1 MTLRN
6 YKHVSVSSLGE
17 ATNILST
24 VNGKSVAIAGGTDLL
39 GVLKDRIHS
48 ESPEVMI
55 DLKTIQGLN
64 YVKESETGLRIG
76 ALTTLTDICTNET
89 IKEQYGMLA
98 EAARSVASLQLR
110 NMGTIGGNIC
120 QEPRCWYYRT
130 PDDLFHCLRKGG
142 TQCPALLGENRYH
155 SIFGSVK
162 MAQPACSETCPGSI
176 EIPTYMDYVREGD
189 LDSAAKI
196 ILASNPIPSITG
208 RICPHLCESQCNR
221 SVYDESVS
229 IRNVERVVGDYI
241 LDNAKDL
248 LASPEKELKES
259 VAIVGAGPAGISA
272 AYFLRKAGYQVTVY
286 EKMPQAGGMLTY
298 GIPADRL
305 SKDVVNRQ
313 IDAFKAMGIEFKFD
327 TAVGQ
332 DGVTLKD
339 LQEKFTSVF
348 LASGAWGERSLPLE
362 KAELLTPGIDFLSSI
377 ELGKKPEVGKKV
389 LVIGGGN
396 VAVDVAV
403 TASRMGAE
411 QVTMVCLESRDTMP
425 AFEEEIKEALH
436 EGVVIDP
443 SFGPNKIIESNGS
456 ISGMEVVS
464 CTSVF
469 DETGRFNPSF
479 DNSNTKTIEADQ
491 IILAIGQAT
500 DISYT
505 MGQVENNNGWIV
517 IDEETRATNIKGVY
531 AGGDLTTGPASVIHA
546 IAAGRKT
553 AFSIAQ
559 ITTETNVPIGATLDV
574 NCDGHHRCSRTPDIS
589 GIDDIR
595 AEASRCVNCACIAVN
610 ASDMAP
616 ALMALGATIKTTK
629 RSLNADDFLLR
640 IS

>member
-377 ELGKKPEVGKKV
+377 ELGKKPEVGKKYWSLEAATWLLMLLSQPVAWVPSKSPWCV
-389 LVIGGGN
+389 LNPVIPCLLLKKKSKKRFMKALLLTHPLAQIKSLKAMAPFQGWKLS
-396 VAVDVAV
+396 AAHPYLMKPDDLI
-403 TASRMGAE
+403 
-411 QVTMVCLESRDTMP
+411 QVL
-425 AFEEEIKEALH
+425 
-436 EGVVIDP
+436 
-443 SFGPNKIIESNGS
+443 
-456 ISGMEVVS
+456 
-464 CTSVF
+464 
-469 DETGRFNPSF
+469 
-479 DNSNTKTIEADQ
+479 
-491 IILAIGQAT
+491 IILIQKRLKQ
-500 DISYT
+500 IRLFWPLVR
-505 MGQVENNNGWIV
+505 Q
-517 IDEETRATNIKGVY
+517 
-531 AGGDLTTGPASVIHA
+531 LTFPTPWA
-546 IAAGRKT
+546 RWK
-553 AFSIAQ
+553 
-559 ITTETNVPIGATLDV
+559 ITTAG
-574 NCDGHHRCSRTPDIS
+574 
-589 GIDDIR
+589 
-595 AEASRCVNCACIAVN
+595 
-610 ASDMAP
+610 
-616 ALMALGATIKTTK
+616 
-629 RSLNADDFLLR
+629 
-640 IS
+640 

>member
-1 MTLRN
+1 M
-6 YKHVSVSSLGE
+6 E
-17 ATNILST
+17 
-24 VNGKSVAIAGGTDLL
+24 
-39 GVLKDRIHS
+39 
-48 ESPEVMI
+48 
-55 DLKTIQGLN
+55 
-64 YVKESETGLRIG
+64 
-76 ALTTLTDICTNET
+76 
-89 IKEQYGMLA
+89 
-98 EAARSVASLQLR
+98 
-110 NMGTIGGNIC
+110 
-120 QEPRCWYYRT
+120 
-130 PDDLFHCLRKGG
+130 
-142 TQCPALLGENRYH
+142 
-155 SIFGSVK
+155 
-162 MAQPACSETCPGSI
+162 
-176 EIPTYMDYVREGD
+176 
-189 LDSAAKI
+189 
-196 ILASNPIPSITG
+196 
-208 RICPHLCESQCNR
+208 
-221 SVYDESVS
+221 
-229 IRNVERVVGDYI
+229 
-241 LDNAKDL
+241 
-248 LASPEKELKES
+248 
-259 VAIVGAGPAGISA
+259 
-272 AYFLRKAGYQVTVY
+272 
-286 EKMPQAGGMLTY
+286 
-298 GIPADRL
+298 
-305 SKDVVNRQ
+305 
-313 IDAFKAMGIEFKFD
+313 
-327 TAVGQ
+327 
-332 DGVTLKD
+332 
-339 LQEKFTSVF
+339 
-348 LASGAWGERSLPLE
+348 
-362 KAELLTPGIDFLSSI
+362 
-377 ELGKKPEVGKKV
+377 KKPEVGKKV